1 MGEVPA
7 PRGAVRSLGL
17 REDLLACA
25 LGIAAYNSF
34 LSARYAR
41 LPEMPDEL
49 RARKDEEW
57 AKLKKRYVRCDVLI
71 LDDWLLEPLSREQAK
86 EVLELVEARY
96 RTGSL
101 THVLAVRPAGWRE
114 RMGEERAT
122 AEAVVD
128 RIVYCSAMITIE
140 GAESMCKRMAWQA

>member
-1 MGEVPA
+1 M
-7 PRGAVRSLGL
+7 RSLGL

-25 LGIAAYNSF
+25 LGIATYNSF

-49 RARKDEEW
+49 CVRKDEEW
-57 AKLKKRYVRCDVLI
+57 AKPKKRYVRCDVLI
-71 LDDWLLEPLSREQAK
+71 LDDWLLELLSREQAK

-101 THVLAVRPAGWRE
+101 VLCSQYARRAG
-114 RMGEERAT
+114 AT
-122 AEAVVD
+122 AWVRRGRPPRRWSTASCTA
-128 RIVYCSAMITIE
+128 R
-140 GAESMCKRMAWQA
+140 R